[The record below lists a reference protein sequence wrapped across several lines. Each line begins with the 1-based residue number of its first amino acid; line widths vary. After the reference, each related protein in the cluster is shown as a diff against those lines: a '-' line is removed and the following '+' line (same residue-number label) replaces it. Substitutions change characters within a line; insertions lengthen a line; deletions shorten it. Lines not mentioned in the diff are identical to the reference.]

1 MCHTPHL
8 PLFDFSRRLCSNKAM
23 SFTETEKELLR
34 VLKHAV
40 ADMVKNPQPNRPNGY
55 PALKWQMVIPEVRVL
70 LTDPQHRDREL
81 AVRLRKDLKRFTVIL
96 KREQQPHAVI
106 AQIEAVLK
114 GSSPDTNDVA
124 EGFLGNITTLAE
136 EAIVPPKGQDYNL
149 AINFHAYSDGHRVPD
164 TGTVKLKRGAFG
176 ADLFNHWAE
185 L

>member
-1 MCHTPHL
+1 
-8 PLFDFSRRLCSNKAM
+8 M

-40 ADMVKNPQPNRPNGY
+40 ADMVKNPQPNRPEGY
-55 PALKWQMVIPEVRVL
+55 PALKWQMVIPEVRTL
-70 LTDPQHRDREL
+70 LSDSQHRDREL
-81 AVRLRKDLKRFTVIL
+81 AIRLRRDPKRFTVIL
-96 KREQQPHAVI
+96 KREQQPYAVI

-114 GSSPDTNDVA
+114 GSTPHPNDVA
-124 EGFLGNITTLAE
+124 EGFMGNITTLAD

-149 AINFHAYSDGHRVPD
+149 AVNFHAYNDGRRVPD

-176 ADLFNHWAE
+176 ADLFYHWSE